1 MNGYE
6 EIDEKVVRTA
16 AGILGPHSAA
26 AQALKNAEV
35 RRALGQEVKF
45 LRGKGSI
52 FVQGSASGRA
62 QRTNNNGGSDAG
74 S

>member
-16 AGILGPHSAA
+16 AAICGPHSAA

-35 RRALGQEVKF
+35 RRALGQDVKF
-45 LRGKGSI
+45 YRGKGSI
-52 FVQGSASGRA
+52 FVQGTASSRA
-62 QRTNNNGGSDAG
+62 QRTNNKEGEGK
-74 S
+74 